1 MTFQY
6 LSEGRRDLV
15 DVLLFFDDN
24 FLHLVVE
31 NEQIR
36 SECHVKTDDSS
47 QGFIQVDLMIYN
59 CPVLI
64 G

>member
-6 LSEGRRDLV
+6 LSEGRHDLV

-47 QGFIQVDLMIYN
+47 QGFIQVPALF
-59 CPVLI
+59 
-64 G
+64 